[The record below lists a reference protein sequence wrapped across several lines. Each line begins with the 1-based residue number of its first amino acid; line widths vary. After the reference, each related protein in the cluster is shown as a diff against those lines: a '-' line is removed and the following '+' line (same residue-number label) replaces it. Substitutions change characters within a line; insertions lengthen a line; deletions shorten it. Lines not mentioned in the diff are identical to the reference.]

1 MKLGKHVAPS
11 RIIVPEVSGETG
23 QGEGGL
29 EVQGTKSG
37 GLWED
42 SLFSP
47 LPGAQDRVPWEHRV
61 SLLRL
66 SRLTFMAGGFHP
78 SV

>member
-47 LPGAQDRVPWEHRV
+47 LPGAQNRVP
-61 SLLRL
+61 
-66 SRLTFMAGGFHP
+66 
-78 SV
+78 